1 MSTKFSRPD
10 HATNNNGQL
19 DQEGDHHQGRP
30 VLTRGVWLGYL
41 IHQPN
46 REPHEVA
53 IQANA
58 EDPKR
63 IADDADPTNSLVNRH
78 AYGKRGQNANAPVS
92 KRLLPGQG
100 FGRLFRMN
108 MA

>member
-1 MSTKFSRPD
+1 
-10 HATNNNGQL
+10 
-19 DQEGDHHQGRP
+19 
-30 VLTRGVWLGYL
+30 
-41 IHQPN
+41 
-46 REPHEVA
+46 
-53 IQANA
+53 
-58 EDPKR
+58 
-63 IADDADPTNSLVNRH
+63 LVNRH